1 MDAAHTG
8 AAREGLTGAP
18 RVLGVLNRRTGQG
31 VFPAPL
37 QDLLESDKATVK
49 RGREVRIQI
58 HTDICVRAGGRQI

>member
-1 MDAAHTG
+1 MQPTLVLHW
-8 AAREGLTGAP
+8 RVPP

-49 RGREVRIQI
+49 RGREV
-58 HTDICVRAGGRQI
+58 